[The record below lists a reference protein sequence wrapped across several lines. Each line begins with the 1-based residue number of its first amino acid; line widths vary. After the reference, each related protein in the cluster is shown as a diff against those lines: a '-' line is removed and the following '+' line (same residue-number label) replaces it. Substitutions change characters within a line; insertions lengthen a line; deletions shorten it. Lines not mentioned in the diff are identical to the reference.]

1 MVLAHVLEYTC
12 VMVFHYVIY
21 GVIVS
26 VCYGVCCV
34 MVLTCVMVFAWVMVF
49 FPCYGGNACYGVIP
63 FYCVNPLWMEACRL
77 EVGAWRS
84 S

>member
-49 FPCYGGNACYGVIP
+49 FRVMVVTRVMVLSP
-63 FYCVNPLWMEACRL
+63 FIVLTRF
-77 EVGAWRS
+77 GWRRVS
-84 S
+84 